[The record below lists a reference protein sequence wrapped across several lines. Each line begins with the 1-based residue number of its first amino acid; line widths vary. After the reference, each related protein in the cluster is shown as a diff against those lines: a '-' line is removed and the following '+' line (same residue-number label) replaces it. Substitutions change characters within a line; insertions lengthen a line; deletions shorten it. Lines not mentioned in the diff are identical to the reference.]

1 MPHGEYMLMRFRWIC
16 IRVDALGGLFAAG
29 LAAVGLV
36 TSISRLIFNT
46 TSQYLV
52 YGRPDENAS
61 DTGFSI
67 TMAVT
72 FSGMILWWVRVLN
85 EVEGEWFLI
94 RLDSIAYA

>member
-1 MPHGEYMLMRFRWIC
+1 LLLVSLPCVSRFPCHSR
-16 IRVDALGGLFAAG
+16 
-29 LAAVGLV
+29 
-36 TSISRLIFNT
+36 TSLT
-46 TSQYLV
+46 LLQYLV

-85 EVEGEWFLI
+85 EFEGK
-94 RLDSIAYA
+94 

>member
-1 MPHGEYMLMRFRWIC
+1 LAVSLLLVSLLY
-16 IRVDALGGLFAAG
+16 VTLF
-29 LAAVGLV
+29 LRRSQPSL
-36 TSISRLIFNT
+36 SPL
-46 TSQYLV
+46 QYLV

-85 EVEGEWFLI
+85 EFEGK
-94 RLDSIAYA
+94 